1 MKTYEQVIDRVADAG
16 FHTIMSGSMNSP
28 YYGQDL
34 GMIAFIYGKTGDAVY
49 EDANKKLKQI
59 QDEQYRKFRL
69 THS

>member
-16 FHTIMSGSMNSP
+16 FHTIMSGSMSST

-34 GMIAFIYGKTGDAVY
+34 DMIAFIYGKTGDEVY
-49 EDANKKLKQI
+49 EDADKKLKQI

-69 THS
+69 TSG